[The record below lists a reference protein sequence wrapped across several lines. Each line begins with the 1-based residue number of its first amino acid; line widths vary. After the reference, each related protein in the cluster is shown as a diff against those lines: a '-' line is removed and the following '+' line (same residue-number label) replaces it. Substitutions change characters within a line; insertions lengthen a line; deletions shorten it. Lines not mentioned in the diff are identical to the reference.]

1 MAPAQDLQQKNRQTN
16 KNNNGSKQMDR
27 TIKVVVVGDGTV
39 GKTCLL
45 LSYSQNAFPED
56 YVPTVFDNYNANV
69 MWQNKT
75 VQLQLWDTA
84 GQEDY
89 DKLRPLS
96 YPETDVFILCFDVT
110 NQTSFENIRDK
121 WVSEVRSYCPNV
133 PIILCGTKSDLRDSP
148 EYMRKLEQQG
158 KRMVSQEEAQRVAAQ
173 LKCVCY
179 IECSAK
185 TQHGLKKL
193 FEKCIECILLPQIEM
208 EKKRLKVGKFSFNN
222 CQLM

>member
-1 MAPAQDLQQKNRQTN
+1 LAHKSGAIDGTCSRFTTKNRQTN

-84 GQEDY
+84 GQ
-89 DKLRPLS
+89 
-96 YPETDVFILCFDVT
+96 
-110 NQTSFENIRDK
+110 
-121 WVSEVRSYCPNV
+121 
-133 PIILCGTKSDLRDSP
+133 
-148 EYMRKLEQQG
+148 
-158 KRMVSQEEAQRVAAQ
+158 
-173 LKCVCY
+173 VCASLLIFFSRY
-179 IECSAK
+179 VLAGIPHHIK
-185 TQHGLKKL
+185 FVKFQKK
-193 FEKCIECILLPQIEM
+193 
-208 EKKRLKVGKFSFNN
+208 
-222 CQLM
+222 